1 MVLGVLVVLGVLL
14 VLVVRRG
21 ALLIHVLWLVLWL
34 LLTVRIKIVQL
45 GTLKRRLEQSWI
57 IVLGMLGGEICILR
71 ILVVLVRICLLM
83 VRIVVLG
90 RVIVVRVVCLG
101 DISRW
106 RVFEVFVRTQRCI
119 EAGWV
124 VDGNVS
130 DVADCAGYAES
141 WICLFWMVKRV
152 FWLVETVISGGNWVR
167 MAKNANKSQ
176 KAKKTAIFANFRSQD
191 MGGSGPTLPMLIHTL
206 FRTSHFLKTIL
217 HFTLYIYSTNFTLIN
232 NI

>member
-1 MVLGVLVVLGVLL
+1 MVLL

-57 IVLGMLGGEICILR
+57 IVLGMLGGEICILL

-130 DVADCAGYAES
+130 DVADCAGCSIMVERNS
-141 WICLFWMVKRV
+141 RRRRFVQLF
-152 FWLVETVISGGNWVR
+152 LIQIVILGTRHRW
-167 MAKNANKSQ
+167 K
-176 KAKKTAIFANFRSQD
+176 
-191 MGGSGPTLPMLIHTL
+191 P
-206 FRTSHFLKTIL
+206 
-217 HFTLYIYSTNFTLIN
+217 
-232 NI
+232 